1 MARTRC
7 AAGQSRSY
15 SSFITEDGGNM
26 AVRMSDEY
34 DVVVIGAGTGGY
46 ACALRAAQLGKRVT
60 LVERDERLGGT
71 CLLRGCIPT
80 KALLQSAAVL
90 DTVRR
95 SEEWGV
101 KATGELDWEAVK
113 AFETKAVDKLVS
125 GVTGLV
131 EARKIDVVQG
141 TGNLVAPGPAVDVG
155 GRTLAASDVVLAT
168 GSAPKLLPGLSI
180 TDRIITSDQALWYPT
195 VPSSA
200 VVIGAGAVGLEFAS
214 LYRSFGAEVTLLE
227 ALPRI
232 APLEDED
239 VSKEVGRAFRRRGIE
254 AHADAEVQGVDE
266 VDEGVK
272 VVFEVA
278 GQTKTVT
285 AEVCLVAVGRGPVT
299 EGLGLAEAGVDLDRS
314 FVKTDG
320 QLRTSVPHVWAVGDV
335 AATPLQLAHVA
346 FAEAMAVAERIGG
359 IDVPDIDYDGIPRV
373 TYCTPEI
380 ASVGLTEAQAVER
393 GHKVETEKLNFQ
405 AVGKANIVGE
415 GGIVKLVAEK
425 GGPVL
430 GVHMVGPHVTDLISE
445 AMLIT
450 NWEAVP
456 AEVAALIHPHPTL
469 SEGIGE
475 AHLALAGKPL
485 HT

>member
-1 MARTRC
+1 MAFRMV
-7 AAGQSRSY
+7 
-15 SSFITEDGGNM
+15 DG
-26 AVRMSDEY
+26 Y
-34 DVVVIGAGTGGY
+34 DVVVIGSGTGGY
-46 ACALRAAQLGKRVT
+46 ACALRAAQLGKRVA

-80 KALLQSAAVL
+80 KALLQTAAVL

-95 SEEWGV
+95 AEEWGV
-101 KATGELDWEAVK
+101 KASGELDWDAAK
-113 AFETKAVDKLVS
+113 AFETKVVDKLVS

-131 EARKIDVVQG
+131 KARKIDVVKG
-141 TGNLVAPGPAVDVG
+141 TGKLVPGPAVEVG
-155 GRTLAASDVVLAT
+155 GQTLTAGDVVLAS

-214 LYRSFGAEVTLLE
+214 MYRSFGADVTLVE

-239 VSKEVGRAFRRRGIE
+239 VSKEIGRGFRRRGIE
-254 AHADAEVQGVDE
+254 ARADAMVRGIDE
-266 VDEGVK
+266 VGDGVR
-272 VVFEVA
+272 VVFEA
-278 GQTKTVT
+278 DGQTKAVT
-285 AEVCLVAVGRGPVT
+285 ADVCLVAVGRAPVT
-299 EGLGLAEAGVDLDRS
+299 DGLGLPEAGVELDRG

-320 QLRTSVPHVWAVGDV
+320 QLRSSVPHVWAVGDV

-346 FAEAMAVAERIGG
+346 FTEGIAVAERIGG
-359 IDVPDIDYDGIPRV
+359 MDVPAINYDGIPRV

-393 GHKVETEKLNFQ
+393 GLEVETENLNFQ
-405 AVGKANIVGE
+405 AVGKANILGE
-415 GGIVKLVAEK
+415 GGIVKIVAEK
-425 GGPVL
+425 GGAVL

-450 NWEAVP
+450 NWEATP
-456 AEVAALIHPHPTL
+456 EEVAALIHPHPTL
-469 SEGIGE
+469 SEAIGE

-485 HT
+485 HTQ